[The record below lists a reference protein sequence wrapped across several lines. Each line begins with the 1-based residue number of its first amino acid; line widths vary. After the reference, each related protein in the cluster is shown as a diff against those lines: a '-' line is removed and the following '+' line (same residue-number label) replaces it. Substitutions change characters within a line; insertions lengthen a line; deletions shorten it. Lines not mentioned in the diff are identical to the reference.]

1 MACTQDF
8 VEGEVI
14 YVRGQK
20 AICKHTDEYPLIFWA
35 YYNNPSVSYHR
46 SLKDDADM
54 FSIHP
59 PESESKDPLPSIE
72 SKASEPDDDAAFDIV
87 SSRTTKPTTKTIY
100 EKLEDDTVKCD
111 VPYPGAVHIEK
122 CIKTTFTLEKKVSNI
137 TLVDCENVI
146 LSFSSVNSKVDIF
159 RSVAC
164 EITCT
169 GTCSLYI
176 LDSCKNVKITFG
188 NDKEPK
194 NSDAVEFKTTKCSET
209 SLLSKSSNFLY
220 AIEKETEYEYIK
232 STDGETKEPQFSTVF
247 EKQKFS
253 TTIHKQDDSKLNKN
267 LMTTS
272 NLEDEVKEKIMDNP
286 EKKDGNVDEI
296 GIKGEKVGGDE
307 GGVDTVTNDKSA
319 GNTVPSGKS
328 ADIKDS
334 SDI

>member
-1 MACTQDF
+1 

-20 AICKHTDEYPLIFWA
+20 AICKRTDLYPLIFWA
-35 YYNNPSVSYHR
+35 YYDKPSVSYHR
-46 SLKDDADM
+46 SLNDDADM

-87 SSRTTKPTTKTIY
+87 SSRTSTTKPTKKTIY

-146 LSFSSVNSKVDIF
+146 LKFSTVNSKIDIV
-159 RSVAC
+159 RSVSC

-169 GTCSLYI
+169 GTCNLYT
-176 LDSCKNVKITFG
+176 LDSCKKVKITFG

-194 NSDAVEFKTTKCSET
+194 NSSAVEFKTTKCSET
-209 SLLSKSSNFLY
+209 KLIAKVQNVTY
-220 AIEKETEYEYIK
+220 DIEKETQYKYIE
-232 STDGETKEPQFSTVF
+232 STDGETKEPQFSTLF

-253 TTIHKQDDSKLNKN
+253 TMIHKQDDSKLNVN
-267 LMTTS
+267 LMSTS
-272 NLEDEVKEKIMDNP
+272 NLKDEVKEKVVDNP
-286 EKKDGNVDEI
+286 EKNDGNVDEKG
-296 GIKGEKVGGDE
+296 GIKGEKVGGDK
-307 GGVDTVTNDKSA
+307 GGGDTVTNDKSA
-319 GNTVPSGKS
+319 GNTVTSGKS
-328 ADIKDS
+328 ADSKDN